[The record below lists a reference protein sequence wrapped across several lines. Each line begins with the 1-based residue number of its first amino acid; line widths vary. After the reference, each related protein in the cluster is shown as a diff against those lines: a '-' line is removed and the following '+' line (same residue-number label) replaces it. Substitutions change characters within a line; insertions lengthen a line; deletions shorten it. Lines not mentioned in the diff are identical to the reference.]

1 MPEIPPNTLGPTDLA
16 DWYKM
21 QEEMSKLR
29 VNEMFLRKKIF
40 AALFPDPR
48 EGTNSYELPDGYVVK
63 GVYSITRDV
72 DQGTLQSCAELLR
85 NNGIRVDDLVTYK
98 PSLAKANYNRLTE
111 EQKQMFD
118 QVLIVK
124 PGSPSLE
131 IVKPKKAAKG

>member
-1 MPEIPPNTLGPTDLA
+1 MPEIPQNTLGPTDLN
-16 DWYKM
+16 DWYVM
-21 QEEMSKLR
+21 QKQMAKLR
-29 VNEMFLRKKIF
+29 VSEMFLRKKIF
-40 AALFPDPR
+40 AALFPDPH
-48 EGTNSYELPDGYVVK
+48 EGTNSFDLGDGYVVK

-72 DQGTLQSCAELLR
+72 DAGTLQNCADLLR
-85 NNGIRVDDLVTYK
+85 QNGIRVDDLVNYK

-131 IVKPKKAAKG
+131 IVKPKKVAKA

>member
-1 MPEIPPNTLGPTDLA
+1 MPEIPPNTLGSTDLQ
-16 DWYKM
+16 DWFVM
-21 QEEMSKLR
+21 QDQMAKLR

-63 GVYSITRDV
+63 GVHSITRDV

-111 EQKQMFD
+111 EQKQLFD

-131 IVKPKKAAKG
+131 IVKPKKAAKA